1 MGSHGQ
7 LGNIGRLIA
16 GWLMDEKIM
25 KTNYRRK
32 LYSSDSI
39 GVSVPNTRTVQF
51 ITNKRFRPTVPVTE
65 AGTGVSTGNS
75 SKGEQAG
82 MWGDNCARVTGGGN
96 RTFQNIQHQ
105 AESLNKM
112 KERPFEY
119 HSTHMFEDREY
130 RKKTQV
136 LFSTI

>member
-1 MGSHGQ
+1 MCY
-7 LGNIGRLIA
+7 RLDDK
-16 GWLMDEKIM
+16 LMI
-25 KTNYRRK
+25 
-32 LYSSDSI
+32 I
-39 GVSVPNTRTVQF
+39 
-51 ITNKRFRPTVPVTE
+51 
-65 AGTGVSTGNS
+65 TGVSTGNS

-82 MWGDNCARVTGGGN
+82 VCGDSCARVTGGGN

-105 AESLNKM
+105 AGRILCTDDYHPCLMINHILESLNKI

-136 LFSTI
+136 NIYCNQKLN